1 MLPGVGVAC
10 SFATV
15 NSLHESLM
23 ERVLTGGL
31 VMTTRIKDRQEGGR
45 LLARLLFDYVGQK
58 DVLVL
63 AIPSGGVPVAVAIV
77 QELGCSMDVLVVRT
91 LNLPQHDP
99 WQPEIIMGAVAPGRV
114 RVVDVGV
121 LTSAKVQP
129 RDLEQMVAF
138 EQKELD
144 RLQRL
149 YRGDRPFPDL
159 RERTVILA
167 TDAKVIGSTMEAAIK
182 AVRAKGAVRAVAVA
196 PVGLAS
202 TCEHV
207 QLFADEFV
215 CLLQTPEFCS
225 LALWY
230 DDPRYTTDE
239 EILSLLALAD
249 QGKDL
254 AGTEVLAGCVASGR
268 SQDW

>member
-1 MLPGVGVAC
+1 M
-10 SFATV
+10 
-15 NSLHESLM
+15 
-23 ERVLTGGL
+23 
-31 VMTTRIKDRQEGGR
+31 TRIKDRPEGGR
-45 LLARLLFDYVGQK
+45 MLGSVLADCAGHK

-63 AIPSGGVPVAVAIV
+63 AIPSGRVPVAAAMV

-99 WQPEIIMGAVAPGRV
+99 WQLDIVMGAVAPGGV
-114 RVVDVGV
+114 RALDLGV
-121 LTSAKVQP
+121 LTSTKVQP
-129 RDLEQMVAF
+129 QELEQVVAF

-159 RERTVILA
+159 RGRTVILA
-167 TDAKVIGSTMEAAIK
+167 ADAIVIGSIMEAAIK
-182 AVRAKGAVRAVAVA
+182 AARAKGVVRAVAVA

-202 TCEHV
+202 TCEQV
-207 QLFADEFV
+207 KPIADEFV
-215 CLLQTPEFCS
+215 CLLQTPDFCS

-239 EILSLLALAD
+239 EVRSLLALHL
-249 QGKDL
+249 QGEP
-254 AGTEVLAGCVASGR
+254 AMHVP
-268 SQDW
+268 Q